1 MKRKF
6 AVFDIDGTIA
16 RNALFLQI
24 VDQLIANKN
33 LDPKYREELDKKYTN
48 YLHRSHQDA
57 FKEYTS
63 LSVDV
68 LFKNMKTL
76 KTDEYR
82 KAVDEVIKNSAKNVY
97 VYTRQLILDLQK
109 QGYFIIALSGSE
121 MYAVQEF
128 TKQFNFDIAVGENYH
143 EKDGFLTGNVDNVFD
158 RKDKFIKQFV
168 EEHNLTYEDSY
179 AVGDSLSDAS
189 MLKMVENPI
198 AFNPEDN
205 LFEEAKKQG
214 WKIVVERKNVIYE
227 LSQNTKGGYEL
238 KL

>member
-1 MKRKF
+1 
-6 AVFDIDGTIA
+6 
-16 RNALFLQI
+16 
-24 VDQLIANKN
+24 
-33 LDPKYREELDKKYTN
+33 
-48 YLHRSHQDA
+48 
-57 FKEYTS
+57 
-63 LSVDV
+63 
-68 LFKNMKTL
+68 
-76 KTDEYR
+76 
-82 KAVDEVIKNSAKNVY
+82 
-97 VYTRQLILDLQK
+97 
-109 QGYFIIALSGSE
+109 

-143 EKDGFLTGNVDNVFD
+143 EKDGFLSGKVDNVFD

-227 LSQNTKGGYEL
+227 LKPNTDRAY
-238 KL
+238 KLES